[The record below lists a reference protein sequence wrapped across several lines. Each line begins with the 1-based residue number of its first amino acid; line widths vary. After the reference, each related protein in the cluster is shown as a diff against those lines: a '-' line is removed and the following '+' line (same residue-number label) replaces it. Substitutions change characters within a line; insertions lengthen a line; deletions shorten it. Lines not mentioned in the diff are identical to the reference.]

1 MADVLVVDDQS
12 GWRAMLAELVRGVP
26 GLQVVGEA
34 ASGEEA
40 LEVAD
45 RLRPQ
50 LVLMDIRMPG
60 IGGFEATRRLTATHP
75 DTVVVL
81 VSVDGR
87 DADAVRSSGAAAVV
101 RKQEL
106 SAGALS
112 EAWDAHRPG

>member
-1 MADVLVVDDQS
+1 M
-12 GWRAMLAELVRGVP
+12 P
-26 GLQVVGEA
+26 GLEVVGEA
-34 ASGEEA
+34 ATGEEA
-40 LEVAD
+40 LEAAG

-60 IGGFEATRRLTATHP
+60 MNGFEATRELTTRHP

-106 SAGALS
+106 SAQALS
-112 EAWDAHRPG
+112 DAWAAHGRG